1 MIIAKLQGGL
11 GNQMFQYAF
20 ARALAET
27 RREPL
32 LIDNSFYEQEIPGVD
47 KREIELE
54 LFPAIRL
61 SYAGPKLSSSYY
73 QYARW
78 DNRLRN
84 LLGFRKRAVLREH
97 NFRYDAA
104 YQAMPQ
110 HLLLDGLFQSER
122 YFSDRAP
129 LIADTFAFP
138 AFAASDDLNIALL
151 QQIKSSLSVSVH
163 VRRGDYVKFASTHA
177 IHGTCSTDYYR
188 VAIERI
194 RQQYPAAR
202 FFFFSDEP
210 EWIRENLAPDESI
223 GTVISFN
230 KGKNS
235 WKDMCLM
242 ANCRHHIIANSSFS
256 WWGAWLNRSPDKQV
270 IAPAKWFRTTD
281 PFFDTADLLPAGW
294 IKVNNE

>member
-27 RREPL
+27 RQEPL

-61 SYAGPKLSSSYY
+61 NYAGPKLSSSFY
-73 QYARW
+73 QVSRW

-84 LLGFRKRAVLREH
+84 LLGFKKRAVLREH
-97 NFRYDAA
+97 NFRYDPS
-104 YQAMPQ
+104 YLSMPQ

-122 YFSDRAP
+122 YFSDQAP
-129 LIADTFAFP
+129 LIAATFAFP
-138 AFAASDDLNIALL
+138 AFAAADPNGSYL
-151 QQIKSSLSVSVH
+151 QQIRSSLSVSVH

-177 IHGTCSTDYYR
+177 IHGTCSTGYYR
-188 VAIERI
+188 NAMQQLRERF
-194 RQQYPAAR
+194 PDAR

-210 EWIRENLAPDESI
+210 EWIRQNLAPDESV
-223 GTVISFN
+223 GSVISLN
-230 KGKNS
+230 KGRDS

-242 ANCRHHIIANSSFS
+242 SHCRHHIIANSSFS
-256 WWGAWLNRSPDKQV
+256 WWGAWLNRNPDKQV
-270 IAPAKWFRTTD
+270 IAPEKWFRTND
-281 PFFDTADLLPAGW
+281 PFFNTTDLLPAGW
-294 IKVNNE
+294 IKRNNE